1 MNTMKALAAALALLA
16 LPALVTPAR
25 AAERVKYKPG
35 KTWTLSFEADTLGR
49 PPVHSLVRGGAW
61 SVEADSTAPGGRVLR
76 QSEDDDG
83 VAFHWIQFER
93 PFLEDVR
100 VSVQF
105 RIKSGEIDPTA
116 GLVFQSDAKGR
127 NGYLVR
133 LTGKS
138 DEVAFHYLL
147 SGRRRDIQFA
157 KIPALAPG
165 GWHTLALEHI
175 GARLRVTYDG
185 AEVLQAREERYARGI
200 VGLWTEDDT
209 VVDFAN
215 LQVGVP

>member
-1 MNTMKALAAALALLA
+1 MNTMKAWAAAVALLA
-16 LPALVTPAR
+16 LPALPGPAR
-25 AAERVKYKPG
+25 AAEQVKYKPG
-35 KTWTLSFEADTLGR
+35 KTWNLTFEADTLGR
-49 PPVHSLVRGGAW
+49 PPAHTIVRGGVW

-116 GLVFQSDAKGR
+116 GIVFQSDAKGR
-127 NGYLVR
+127 NGYLLRV
-133 LTGKS
+133 TGQGN
-138 DEVAFHYLL
+138 EAAFHYILY
-147 SGRRRDIQFA
+147 GKRRDIRFA
-157 KIPALAPG
+157 KIPALDPG
-165 GWHTLALEHI
+165 AWHTLSLERT
-175 GARLRVTYDG
+175 GARLRVSYDG
-185 AEVLQAREERYARGI
+185 AVVLEAREERYSKGI